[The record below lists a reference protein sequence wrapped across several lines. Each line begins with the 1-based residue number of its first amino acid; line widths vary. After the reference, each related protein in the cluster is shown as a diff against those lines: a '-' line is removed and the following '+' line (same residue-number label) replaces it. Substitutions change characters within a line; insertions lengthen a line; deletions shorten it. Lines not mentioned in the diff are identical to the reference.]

1 MADLIDRDTQP
12 THGST
17 MWMEV
22 SRMND
27 FISRQAAI
35 DALWKALY
43 EYEDKTEKLYPQ
55 AGRYSNAARPYLV
68 L

>member
-22 SRMND
+22 SRNE
-27 FISRQAAI
+27 S
-35 DALWKALY
+35 LY
-43 EYEDKTEKLYPQ
+43 
-55 AGRYSNAARPYLV
+55 GI
-68 L
+68 